1 MAVLNND
8 MNPKTDKLDQSEMKQ
23 DQSTAEEKR
32 PDDVG
37 GILVQ
42 GGIKIFDPETKQVF
56 VEKRA

>member
-8 MNPKTDKLDQSEMKQ
+8 MNPKTDKLDQDQMKQ
-23 DQSTAEEKR
+23 DQSTVEEKR

-37 GILVQ
+37 GFYVQ
-42 GGIKIFDPETKQVF
+42 AGIKIFDPETKQVF

>member
-8 MNPKTDKLDQSEMKQ
+8 MNPKTDKLDQDEMKQ
-23 DQSTAEEKR
+23 NQPTVEEKH

-37 GILVQ
+37 GIYIQ